1 MSAAKSTPPVIE
13 AELEVTKEDAQ
24 ALTVMPPPTA
34 LAVSRPPKVV
44 LEEAKEAATAL
55 VELIKSKPD
64 LTVKLNGNDYL
75 KFEAWQT
82 IGKFYGASPKVTETK
97 YIEYGEVKGFEA
109 KAVVISSSGL
119 EVSGAEAMCMNDE
132 PNWKKKPMFQL
143 KSMAQTRASS
153 KALRNV
159 FAWVVVLAGYK
170 PTPAEEMDG
179 VKPHKEAAEVKL
191 ERKEGVIAKP
201 LFSGGSLWFY
211 IGEEIFNIPPMHGQ
225 DMKDLLTQADKAF
238 VELDVVKAHSAKADK
253 DYFLVKQIVKFEPD
267 VPF

>member
-13 AELEVTKEDAQ
+13 AELEVTKEDVQ
-24 ALTVMPPPTA
+24 SLMVVPPPSA
-34 LAVSRPPKVV
+34 LMVSRPPKVV

-179 VKPHKEAAEVKL
+179 VKPKADKSEVEVVKV
-191 ERKEGVIAKP
+191 EGVIEKP
-201 LFSGGSLWFY
+201 VMSGGALWFY
-211 IGEEIFNIPPMHGQ
+211 IGKEVYQIPPMKGQ
-225 DMKDLLTQADKAF
+225 DMKDMLVQADKAF
-238 VELDVVKAHSAKADK
+238 VELMVSKCIGRDAKIYWQVKE
-253 DYFLVKQIVKFEPD
+253 VVKFEPK

>member
-1 MSAAKSTPPVIE
+1 MSAQPKVPPIIE
-13 AELEVTKEDAQ
+13 AELEVTEKDVK
-24 ALTVMPPPTA
+24 ALTVMPPPA
-34 LAVSRPPKVV
+34 SLAVSRPPEMV
-44 LEEAKEAATAL
+44 LAEAKEAATAL
-55 VELIKSKPD
+55 VGLIKSKPD

-97 YIEYGEVKGFEA
+97 YIEYGDIKGFEA
-109 KAVVISSSGL
+109 KAVVISATGL

-179 VKPHKEAAEVKL
+179 VRPRKEAAEVHL
-191 ERKEGVIAKP
+191 ERKEGVITKP
-201 LFSGGSLWFY
+201 MISGGSLWFY
-211 IGEEIFNIPPMHGQ
+211 IGDEIYSIPPMHGQ
-225 DMKDLLTQADKAF
+225 DMKDMLAQADKAF
-238 VELDVVKAHSAKADK
+238 VELEVTQAHSAKSNK